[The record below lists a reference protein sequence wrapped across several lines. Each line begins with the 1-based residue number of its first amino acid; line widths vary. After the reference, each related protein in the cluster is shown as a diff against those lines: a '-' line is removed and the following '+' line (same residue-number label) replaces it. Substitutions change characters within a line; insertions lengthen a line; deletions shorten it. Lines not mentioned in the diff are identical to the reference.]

1 MLPAPTQGWSRSGAG
16 QENYPG
22 GAVNVEE
29 ISGKNQATRG
39 DKQLMQTFNSFFLFL
54 RCKTGGYSQVELC
67 ECVVHVYCY
76 AD

>member
-39 DKQLMQTFNSFFLFL
+39 DKQLMQTFNSFFYF
-54 RCKTGGYSQVELC
+54 
-67 ECVVHVYCY
+67 
-76 AD
+76 